1 MANVSK
7 IQLPNGDIYALEDS
21 AAQSALSG
29 KQDKLVSGT
38 NIKTVN
44 SNSLVGSGNVSVGT
58 ITSIETTAGAHSI
71 IDVSSGAANFNVPTK
86 TSHLTNDSGFTT
98 NTGTITGVTAG
109 SGLSGGG
116 TSGSVTLN
124 HSNSVTAGT
133 IGSSS
138 ETSGAT
144 VSIPYATYDSN
155 GHITGNGTHTHTIT
169 GFLTSETDPTVPSW
183 AKESTKPSYTA
194 SEVGAI
200 PIGRDGIYLAN
211 ADSKTKTISANST
224 ADFSWTY
231 TIPTGYRAIAMS
243 AIVRSVGNGYGRI
256 RIFGFSQEESGQ
268 TLTFTCGSRNDS
280 SSNATGISIRARIL
294 VIKNS

>member
-58 ITSIETTAGAHSI
+58 ITSVETTAGAHSA

-98 NTGTITGVTAG
+98 NTGTITEVTAG

-116 TSGSVTLN
+116 TSGAVTLN

-155 GHITGNGTHTHTIT
+155 GHITGKGTHTHTIT
-169 GFLTSETDPTVPSW
+169 GFLTAETDPTVPSW

-200 PIGRDGIYLAN
+200 PIGINGIYLDTS
-211 ADSKTKTISANST
+211 DSGTKKISANST

-243 AIVRSVGNGYGRI
+243 ANVRSAGNNYGQVS
-256 RIFGFSQEESGQ
+256 IFGFSQNTSGQ
-268 TLTFTCGSRNDS
+268 TMTLSCGSKNNA

>member
-21 AAQSALSG
+21 AAQSALSS

-58 ITSIETTAGAHSI
+58 IT
-71 IDVSSGAANFNVPTK
+71 
-86 TSHLTNDSGFTT
+86 
-98 NTGTITGVTAG
+98 GVTAG
-109 SGLSGGG
+109 SGLSDGG

-133 IGSSS
+133 ASSTTGPTNGPS
-138 ETSGAT
+138 VT
-144 VSIPYATYDSN
+144 IPYVKYDGN
-155 GHITGNGTHTHTIT
+155 GHITEWGERTHAVT

-183 AKESTKPSYTA
+183 AKASTKPSYTA

-200 PIGRDGIYLAN
+200 PIGSDGIYLDT
-211 ADSKTKTISANST
+211 ADSGTKTISANST

-231 TIPTGYRAIAMS
+231 TIPTGYMAIAMS
-243 AIVRSVGNGYGRI
+243 ANVRTVGNNYGHV
-256 RIFGFSQEESGQ
+256 RIFGFAQETSGQ
-268 TLTFTCGSRNDS
+268 TLTLSCGSRNDNS
-280 SSNATGISIRARIL
+280 PKATGISIRARIL